1 MDFEEVKEI
10 CEYTKWLKKDS
21 KTEEQLTIEQSRY
34 ENGKDGEDTECR
46 KDDAAENAKIDEIEE
61 EENSQHC
68 YDPLYPFSLCM
79 VSAADFDFVGFY
91 YWKQ

>member
-34 ENGKDGEDTECR
+34 KGFSV
-46 KDDAAENAKIDEIEE
+46 I
-61 EENSQHC
+61 
-68 YDPLYPFSLCM
+68 YP
-79 VSAADFDFVGFY
+79 AP
-91 YWKQ
+91 